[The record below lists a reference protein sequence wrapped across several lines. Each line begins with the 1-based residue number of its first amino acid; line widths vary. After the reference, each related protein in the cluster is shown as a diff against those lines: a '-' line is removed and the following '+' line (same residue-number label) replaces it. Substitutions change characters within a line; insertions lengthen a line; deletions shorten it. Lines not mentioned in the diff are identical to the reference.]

1 MRDHPGAFEDQL
13 QRFFISYRNTPHKCT
28 GKTPV
33 KVWLGRQNRG
43 KFDLF
48 QPTDPQKE
56 KIKAEFQAGEKVM
69 AKDFTTQEE
78 QMAGKVVNHRIGS
91 FL

>member
-1 MRDHPGAFEDQL
+1 MWKYCWAEKIVGN
-13 QRFFISYRNTPHKCT
+13 FICFN
-28 GKTPV
+28 
-33 KVWLGRQNRG
+33 
-43 KFDLF
+43 
-48 QPTDPQKE
+48 QPKKE
-56 KIKAEFQAGEKVM
+56 KIKAEFQAEEKVM